1 MASDTEI
8 HVLLDKS
15 RMGMCFS
22 VYSQFSSSKK
32 NFWECV
38 VYICAPWDTFSFVSP
53 VLIHCSIS
61 DVRWLSCTAVFSA
74 EHWIYGEQ
82 NLGSSFSHFLLYF
95 FSSELLASLLM
106 AQLAIPGSFCRAPFS
121 LVAYGYLTGGAD
133 TVQMRICLWVFSYFS
148 FCESGCCI
156 FY

>member
-1 MASDTEI
+1 M

-22 VYSQFSSSKK
+22 VYSQFSSSK

-38 VYICAPWDTFSFVSP
+38 VYIRAPWDTFSFVSP
-53 VLIHCSIS
+53 TLIHCNIS
-61 DVRWLSCTAVFSA
+61 DVRWLVLQCSLLSTGFMESNIWSTHSHIFCFTCFQVNFLHHFWWHSWRSLNPSA
-74 EHWIYGEQ
+74 ELH
-82 NLGSSFSHFLLYF
+82 
-95 FSSELLASLLM
+95 
-106 AQLAIPGSFCRAPFS
+106 FS
-121 LVAYGYLTGGAD
+121 LVAYGYLTGGAG
-133 TVQMRICLWVFSYFS
+133 TVQMRICLWVFSYLS